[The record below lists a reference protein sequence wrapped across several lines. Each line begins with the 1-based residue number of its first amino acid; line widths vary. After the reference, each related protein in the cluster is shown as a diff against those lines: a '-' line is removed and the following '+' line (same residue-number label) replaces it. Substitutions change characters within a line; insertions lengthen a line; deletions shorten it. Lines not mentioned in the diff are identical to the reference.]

1 MYNNYWRIKMQKMK
15 KLNLSLLVE
24 NTIKETDMAIQ
35 VSEISD
41 KLQKMIQDLSDT
53 KVVDIAELVK
63 QIKYDN
69 NIEQAQQLEQQMGA
83 KLDQAIETLT
93 AVKSEIDNDVVRL
106 FNGEGIDGTS
116 STEGQSDLDAD
127 ISSLSG
133 EDSFG
138 DADLEDM
145 EIDSE
150 ESADEDLDDLEG
162 FDSVERTLK

>member
-1 MYNNYWRIKMQKMK
+1 MQKIK
-15 KLNLSLLVE
+15 QFNLTMLVE
-24 NTIKETDMAIQ
+24 NTIKETDVAIQ

-53 KVVDIAELVK
+53 KVIDIAELVK

-69 NIEQAQQLEQQMGA
+69 NIEQAEQLEQQIGT

-106 FNGEGIDGTS
+106 FNGEGIDGS
-116 STEGQSDLDAD
+116 EIDGQSDLDAD

-138 DADLEDM
+138 DEDLEDI
-145 EIDSE
+145 EVDSE
-150 ESADEDLDDLEG
+150 ESIDDDLEDIES
-162 FDSVERTLK
+162 FNTVERTLK